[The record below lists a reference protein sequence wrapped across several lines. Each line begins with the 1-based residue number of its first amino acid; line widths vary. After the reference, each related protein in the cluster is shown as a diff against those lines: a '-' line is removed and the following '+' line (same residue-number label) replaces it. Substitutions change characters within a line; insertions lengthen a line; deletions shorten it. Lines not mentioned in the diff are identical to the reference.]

1 MKDRYHG
8 WSGEGINTVTVDRPE
23 GSSATEECCPS
34 IEEDQCVNIQ
44 PRSSDESN
52 HGEQVSEVSVVLPC
66 EYRNIDDSCSLRMER
81 NGSVKQEKCCL
92 L

>member
-52 HGEQVSEVSVVLPC
+52 HGEQV
-66 EYRNIDDSCSLRMER
+66 MM
-81 NGSVKQEKCCL
+81 L
-92 L
+92 LYEIGFSMHMKSNTLHHVANNTDLCFHLN